1 MAGVQNAVADDVD
14 GDGEEEEEEEVN
26 GRQFRKPIT
35 AEVGRVGG
43 AARLVAAEVERT
55 LRTRS
60 RRDVF
65 GVDAGAARLSR
76 ETRTTPPSP
85 SLHRRS
91 RTTDR
96 FRRVFW
102 GGFSVR
108 RRVEE
113 DGSANERLE
122 KTTTAAEDEFKLVG
136 SRRKRKTNI
145 IRGSAENN
153 LTIRAVK
160 RLCHMHVYGLAVE
173 TSETDLKSYLVS
185 CNVRDVSCERLQAR
199 RPNDYSSFKVS
210 CELDD
215 MDIMKDPNIW
225 PKGTKINRFF
235 FHNQQREK
243 MK

>member
-113 DGSANERLE
+113 DGSANERCECTLHCLLLSICAC
-122 KTTTAAEDEFKLVG
+122 TTTPDRIV
-136 SRRKRKTNI
+136 
-145 IRGSAENN
+145 
-153 LTIRAVK
+153 
-160 RLCHMHVYGLAVE
+160 LAVVLCRRPYG
-173 TSETDLKSYLVS
+173 THTYIIFLFFCLSYLGI
-185 CNVRDVSCERLQAR
+185 L
-199 RPNDYSSFKVS
+199 
-210 CELDD
+210 
-215 MDIMKDPNIW
+215 
-225 PKGTKINRFF
+225 
-235 FHNQQREK
+235 
-243 MK
+243 